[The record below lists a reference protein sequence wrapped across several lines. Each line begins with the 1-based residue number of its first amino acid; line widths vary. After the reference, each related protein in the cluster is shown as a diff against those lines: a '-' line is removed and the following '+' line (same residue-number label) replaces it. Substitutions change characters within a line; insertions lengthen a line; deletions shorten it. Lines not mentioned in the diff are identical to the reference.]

1 MKLLNQGITVFFLLS
16 HPILADDAIATIDTS
31 SVNTWT
37 TISRS
42 DTMIGTVEIF
52 HEALNKLEYTIGL
65 IAEKTFQNIHLKLDP
80 QTGWYNGKLGLSG
93 DFYVIRHDSDAHSG
107 EFVLYGTG
115 KIKIF
120 PANILIRFNYDQLTE
135 NSIHGTVT
143 ISVNKR
149 FLFLDKLVDRDVKKT
164 LQYMQITG
172 RNLSEDR
179 MLYRALCQYGES
191 DKTKTSS
198 PQNLVTPPTLSTTLP
213 PPPPIK
219 E

>member
-1 MKLLNQGITVFFLLS
+1 VKLLNRGITVLFLLS
-16 HPILADDAIATIDTS
+16 NPILADDAAATIDTS
-31 SVNTWT
+31 SVSTWT
-37 TISRS
+37 TVSRS
-42 DTMIGTVEIF
+42 DTMVGTVQIF

-80 QTGWYNGKLGLSG
+80 QTGWYNGRLGLSG
-93 DFYVIRHDSDAHSG
+93 NFYVTKHVSDTLSG

-120 PANILIRFNYDQLTE
+120 PANILIRFNYDQITE
-135 NSIHGTVT
+135 VSIRGTVT

-149 FLFLDKLVDRDVKKT
+149 FFLLDKLVDRDVKKT

-172 RNLSEDR
+172 RNLFEDR
-179 MLYRALCQYGES
+179 MLYQALCQYGEP
-191 DKTKTSS
+191 DKSKTNS
-198 PQNLVTPPTLSTTLP
+198 PKNLVAPSTLSATMP

>member
-1 MKLLNQGITVFFLLS
+1 MTVLFLLS
-16 HPILADDAIATIDTS
+16 YPILADDAIATIDTS

-37 TISRS
+37 TVSGC
-42 DTMIGTVEIF
+42 DTMIGTVQIF

-80 QTGWYNGKLGLSG
+80 RTGWYKGRLGLSG
-93 DFYVIRHDSDAHSG
+93 DYYIIKHVSDAHSG

-120 PANILIRFNYDQLTE
+120 PANILIRFNYDQITE
-135 NSIHGTVT
+135 NSVRGTVT

-149 FLFLDKLVDRDVKKT
+149 FFLLDKLVDREVKNT
-164 LQYMQITG
+164 LQYMQIAG
-172 RNLSEDR
+172 RNLLEDR
-179 MLYRALCQYGES
+179 MLYQALCRYGES
-191 DKTKTSS
+191 DKPKTNF
-198 PQNLVTPPTLSTTLP
+198 PQNLVTPSTLSATMP